1 VWAAANL
8 GDEVSFPKRTCRGE
22 SKSWTKRSAEIVAFP
37 ADMQAGFLRL
47 AEHGEVERA
56 ACETLGRKA
65 VGLTD
70 LPGRN
75 SSGAVAAVPAFVKKT
90 RKTCGSSKLQPHTH
104 DDNGRISIF
113 SQ

>member
-8 GDEVSFPKRTCRGE
+8 GDEVSFPKRPCRGE

-75 SSGAVAAVPAFVKKT
+75 SSRAVAAVPGI
-90 RKTCGSSKLQPHTH
+90 RGSSKLQPHTH
-104 DDNGRISIF
+104 DDNGRISIL
-113 SQ
+113 SQYYNA